1 MNSALG
7 TVIYRHGWDEKEPT
21 ETEKWMA
28 RKKES
33 EVSVVVLDAKYQ
45 VVSRKSDQLS
55 KMLFINWV
63 WLGLRNS
70 HCI

>member
-1 MNSALG
+1 
-7 TVIYRHGWDEKEPT
+7 
-21 ETEKWMA
+21 MA

-55 KMLFINWV
+55 KMLFIN
-63 WLGLRNS
+63 
-70 HCI
+70 